1 MKIGILPD
9 VQAKHG
15 VDFKHLA
22 HIGRY
27 FAEKQPEIIVCLGD
41 FADMPSMSSY
51 DEKGSKKAVG
61 RTYKK
66 DFAAA
71 HRAMDTFM
79 DQLTSA
85 PGYKPRLELVLGN
98 HEDRINRALNSDPRL
113 EGTISMD
120 MLRYEEYGWRVHPFL
135 KTLTIRDIIFVHYL
149 TSGVMG
155 RPIQSA
161 AALLTK
167 KHMSAV
173 VGHQQGC
180 LIANAQRGD
189 GKQLTGIIAGSC
201 YTHNEDFMGPQ
212 GNNHFR
218 GFLMLHDVKPGGV
231 FEPMPVS
238 LSYMK
243 KRYA

>member
-15 VDFKHLA
+15 VNFKFLA
-22 HIGRY
+22 RVGRY
-27 FAEKQPEIIVCLGD
+27 FAEKRPDIIVNLGD

-51 DEKGSKKAVG
+51 DEKGSKKAIG
-61 RTYKK
+61 RTYMK

-71 HRAMDTFM
+71 HRAMDYFM

-85 PGYKPRLELVLGN
+85 PGYSPRLELVLGN
-98 HEDRINRALNSDPRL
+98 HENRINRALNSDPRL

-120 MLRYEEYGWRVHPFL
+120 MLRYEQYGWRVHEFL
-135 KTLTIRDIIFVHYL
+135 KVITIRDIAFSHYL
-149 TSGVMG
+149 TSGVKG
-155 RPIQSA
+155 LPITSA
-161 AALLTK
+161 AALLSK
-167 KHMSAV
+167 RHMSTV

-180 LIANAQRGD
+180 LMVNAQRAD

-201 YTHNEDFMGPQ
+201 YEHNEDFMGPQ
-212 GNNHFR
+212 GNSHFR

-231 FEPMPVS
+231 FEPMAVS
-238 LSYMK
+238 LSYLK